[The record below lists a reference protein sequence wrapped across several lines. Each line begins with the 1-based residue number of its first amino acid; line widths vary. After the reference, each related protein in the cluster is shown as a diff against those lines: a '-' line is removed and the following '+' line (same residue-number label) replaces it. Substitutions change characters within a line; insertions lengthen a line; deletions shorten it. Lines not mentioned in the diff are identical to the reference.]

1 MLWDYV
7 LYENQAFK
15 NVKAYFVNRY
25 LFNFN
30 SCFMLT

>member
-15 NVKAYFVNRY
+15 DVKAYFVNRY
-25 LFNFN
+25 LFN
-30 SCFMLT
+30 SCFMWT